1 MNERIKELA
10 KQAWYDSLYEKYYL
24 QEVHK
29 REITP
34 TEYQDIYD
42 QKFAELIVIEMCG
55 MMGQAEDDLYSLEPS
70 ERPTEYIEWLR
81 NWQERFTKH
90 FGVEE

>member
-10 KQAWYDSLYEKYYL
+10 EQATVAVTKPDGHYIVQAW
-24 QEVHK
+24 QA
-29 REITP
+29 
-34 TEYQDIYD
+34 
-42 QKFAELIVIEMCG
+42 KFAELIVREMCG
-55 MMGQAEDDLYSLEPS
+55 MMEQAEDDGYHCFEAS

-81 NWQERFTKH
+81 DWQERFTKH

>member
-1 MNERIKELA
+1 MNERIKELYS
-10 KQAWYDSLYEKYYL
+10 QAGLTMNNPFVYEQWYLDALE
-24 QEVHK
+24 
-29 REITP
+29 
-34 TEYQDIYD
+34 
-42 QKFAELIVIEMCG
+42 KFAELIVIEMCG